1 VTKSIGLIGKPLGH
15 SISPVFQQAALDRCH
30 IDARYELWETK
41 TEALAQR
48 VESLRQPERLGANV
62 TVPHKE
68 AVIPLLDELD
78 PQATYIGAVNTIVNR
93 HGRLCGYNTDGTGFA
108 CALREEGGFDAR
120 SAHVVQI
127 GAGGAGRAAAAALV
141 QAGAASITVF
151 DIDRERAQ
159 RLVRDLGGQ
168 GKTLLKEAAV
178 DEENLAAA
186 VSKCQLL
193 VNCTPIGMRHSPQE
207 QDLPL
212 PAHLIPAEAL
222 VFDVVANPLET
233 RFMAEARKRGAR
245 ALGGLSMLVHQG
257 AHSFELWTGVEAPV
271 DVMFAAARTAM
282 SLSAEG

>member
-1 VTKSIGLIGKPLGH
+1 MTKKIGLIGKPVGH
-15 SISPVFQQAALDRCH
+15 SISPLVQQAALDYCR
-30 IDARYELWETK
+30 IDARYELWETEA
-41 TEALAQR
+41 EALAQR
-48 VESLRQPERLGANV
+48 VEGLRRPDRLGANV

-78 PQATYIGAVNTIVNR
+78 TRAARIGAVNTIVNGD
-93 HGRLCGYNTDGTGFA
+93 GRLYGHNTDATGFA
-108 CALREEGGFDAR
+108 RALRDEGGFDPR
-120 SAHVVQI
+120 GAHVVQI

-141 QAGAASITVF
+141 QAGAASLALF

-159 RLVRDLGGQ
+159 RLMRDLGSRGA
-168 GKTLLKEAAV
+168 TALREAPI

-207 QDLPL
+207 HDLPL
-212 PAHLIPAEAL
+212 PAHLIPAGVL

-233 RFMAEARKRGAR
+233 RLMAEANKRGAR
-245 ALGGLSMLVHQG
+245 TLGGLSMLVYQG

-271 DVMFAAARTAM
+271 AVMFAAARRAM
-282 SLSAEG
+282 GLPAEG